1 MAAGKKDEIID
12 VVEIK
17 QGRMVCNIL
26 GTSPL
31 VLNAMSAKIKQ
42 GLLSPSKKN
51 AAEKASTLKHN
62 PEEEFRASAY
72 KAMEKDAPTRIIFP
86 AVSFKSAL
94 ADAAK
99 DIPGAAKAQVGRL
112 TYVEGDYVSIYG
124 VPKLWMAV
132 TRSADMN
139 RTPDVRT
146 RAILSQWACRISITY
161 ISTIL
166 KEITVGRLLAAAGIM
181 RGVGDGRPEK
191 GKMSYGR
198 FEMVAADDARW
209 LKLTKTA
216 GRVEQDKAFATPE
229 PYDGET
235 AELLAWWQQDAVR
248 RGFKVA

>member
-1 MAAGKKDEIID
+1 MPVKKDDAIE
-12 VVEIK
+12 VMEIK
-17 QGRMVCNIL
+17 QGRLVCNVL

-31 VLNAMSAKIKQ
+31 VLNAMSNKVKR

-62 PEEEFRASAY
+62 PEDEFRESAY
-72 KAMEKDAPTRIIFP
+72 RATEKDAPTRILFP
-86 AVSFKSAL
+86 SVAFKAAL

-112 TYVEGDYVSIYG
+112 TYVNGDYVSVYG
-124 VPKLWMAV
+124 VPQLWMAV

-139 RTPDVRT
+139 RTPDIRT
-146 RAILSQWACRISITY
+146 RAILPQWACQISITY
-161 ISTIL
+161 IATIL

-191 GKMSYGR
+191 GKLSYGQ
-198 FEMVAADDARW
+198 FELVAADDKRFLA
-209 LKLTKTA
+209 LTKNA
-216 GRVEQDKAFATPE
+216 GRVAQDAAFANPV
-229 PYDGET
+229 PYDNES
-235 AELLAWWQQDAVR
+235 AELLGWWKAEAVR

>member
-1 MAAGKKDEIID
+1 MAMKKDDTID

-17 QGRMVCNIL
+17 QGKLVCNVL

-31 VLNAMSAKIKQ
+31 VLNAMSAKVKQ
-42 GLLSPSKKN
+42 GLLSPAKKN

-72 KAMEKDAPTRIIFP
+72 RATEKDAPTRILFK
-86 AVSFKSAL
+86 AVAFKAAL

-99 DIPGAAKAQVGRL
+99 DMPGAAKAQVGRL
-112 TYVEGDYVSIYG
+112 TYVNGDYVSIYG
-124 VPKLWMAV
+124 VPQLWMEV
-132 TRSADMN
+132 TRQADMN
-139 RTPDVRT
+139 RTPDIRT
-146 RAILSQWACRISITY
+146 RAILPQWACQISLTY

-191 GKMSYGR
+191 GKMSYGQ
-198 FEMVAADDARW
+198 FELVAADDARW
-209 LKLTKTA
+209 LKLAKTA
-216 GRVEQDKAFATPE
+216 GRVEQDKAFANPQ

-235 AELLAWWQQDAVR
+235 AELLTWWRNDAIR